1 MSILLTRQDQCLVHD
16 LCFAYLPIT
25 FVFEK
30 QKFYME
36 RISFIFLI
44 GLITSFGLQAQT
56 QHDYPKALTAV
67 FDAHGGLDNWKTL
80 QTLKFTKG
88 DGEGAEVHTTHLW
101 DRRAL
106 IEGPGYTIGND
117 GQQVWLSPSNAEFKG
132 NARFYH
138 NLYFYFYAMPFV
150 LADPGI
156 RYDILPDQA
165 LKGKTYGSIKVSY
178 DDGIGDSPKDNYILF
193 FDKSTHQME
202 WLMYTVT
209 YNSGEASDNYSLIK
223 YSDWQKVGGVVL
235 PGTLTWYVY
244 ENGEVGEA
252 QGGSAFTAVSVSTA
266 TPANGLFSRPADAK
280 VVE

>member
-1 MSILLTRQDQCLVHD
+1 
-16 LCFAYLPIT
+16 
-25 FVFEK
+25 
-30 QKFYME
+30 ME